1 MGPRGSTLAVRLP
14 TSRSYWN
21 LRAEQVMDKV
31 FDQEALNSA
40 RPNHL
45 VPVDVDVHEPPASAP
60 PPAQPNLTPS
70 TTSPTPWLF
79 LIVSGLAVAGA
90 VNSGWLMS
98 SLLQSRSQLDEER
111 NQLMLERLRSKASAP
126 EPEVTQ
132 PPPAAEVAAS
142 DPDPQLP
149 PPPPEPQW
157 MSSLEPPTPS
167 ITPRLALSPVAPQP
181 LPVPA
186 LTPMPQ
192 LTGVVQGPGG
202 NSSAIFQMDTTSLS
216 AGIGESIGNSGWR
229 LDAISSS
236 GAVISQQGQ
245 QRTLS
250 VGGLF

>member
-1 MGPRGSTLAVRLP
+1 LGPRGSTLAVRLP
-14 TSRSYWN
+14 TSRAYWN

-45 VPVDVDVHEPPASAP
+45 VPVDVDVHDPPAPVP

-70 TTSPTPWLF
+70 TTSTTPWLL

-90 VNSGWLMS
+90 VNSGWLIS
-98 SLLQSRSQLDEER
+98 SLLQSRNQLDQER
-111 NQLMLERLRSKASAP
+111 NLQMLERLQTQASAP
-126 EPEVTQ
+126 EPQVTQ
-132 PPPAAEVAAS
+132 APPAAEVAAS
-142 DPDPQLP
+142 DPDPQLSP
-149 PPPPEPQW
+149 R
-157 MSSLEPPTPS
+157 PS

-202 NSSAIFQMDTTSLS
+202 NSSAIFQLDTTSLS

-229 LDAISSS
+229 LDAITSS

-250 VGGLF
+250 IGGLF

>member
-1 MGPRGSTLAVRLP
+1 LGPRGSTLAVRLP
-14 TSRSYWN
+14 TSRAYWN
-21 LRAEQVMDKV
+21 LRAEQVLDKV
-31 FDQEALNSA
+31 FDQEALYSA

-45 VPVDVDVHEPPASAP
+45 VPVDVDVHEPPAPAP
-60 PPAQPNLTPS
+60 PPAQSNPTPS
-70 TTSPTPWLF
+70 TTSPTPWLL

-90 VNSGWLMS
+90 VNSGWLIS
-98 SLLQSRSQLDEER
+98 SLLQSRNQLDQER
-111 NQLMLERLRSKASAP
+111 NLQMLERLQTQASAP
-126 EPEVTQ
+126 EPQVTQ
-132 PPPAAEVAAS
+132 APPAAEVAAS
-142 DPDPQLP
+142 DPDPQLSP
-149 PPPPEPQW
+149 R
-157 MSSLEPPTPS
+157 PS

-202 NSSAIFQMDTTSLS
+202 NSSAIFQLDTTSLS

-229 LDAISSS
+229 LDAITSS

>member
-1 MGPRGSTLAVRLP
+1 MAVRLP
-14 TSRSYWN
+14 TSRAYWN

-45 VPVDVDVHEPPASAP
+45 VPVDVDVHDPPAPVP
-60 PPAQPNLTPS
+60 PPAQSNPTPS
-70 TTSPTPWLF
+70 PTSTTPWLL
-79 LIVSGLAVAGA
+79 LIVSG
-90 VNSGWLMS
+90 
-98 SLLQSRSQLDEER
+98 
-111 NQLMLERLRSKASAP
+111 P
-126 EPEVTQ
+126 EPQVTQ
-132 PPPAAEVAAS
+132 APPAAEVAAS
-142 DPDPQLP
+142 DPDPQLSP
-149 PPPPEPQW
+149 R
-157 MSSLEPPTPS
+157 PS

-202 NSSAIFQMDTTSLS
+202 NSSAIFQLDTTSLS

-229 LDAISSS
+229 LDAITSS

-250 VGGLF
+250 IGGLF

>member
-45 VPVDVDVHEPPASAP
+45 VPVDVDVHEPPAPTP
-60 PPAQPNLTPS
+60 PPAQPNPTPS
-70 TTSPTPWLF
+70 TTSPTPWLL

-98 SLLQSRSQLDEER
+98 SLLQSRSQLDQER
-111 NQLMLERLRSKASAP
+111 NLLMLERLQTQASAP
-126 EPEVTQ
+126 EPQVTQ
-132 PPPAAEVAAS
+132 APPAAEVAAS
-142 DPDPQLP
+142 DPDPQLA
-149 PPPPEPQW
+149 
-157 MSSLEPPTPS
+157 PTSS

-202 NSSAIFQMDTTSLS
+202 NSSAIFQLDTTSLS

-229 LDAISSS
+229 LDAITSS

-250 VGGLF
+250 IGGLF

>member
-1 MGPRGSTLAVRLP
+1 MGSRGSTLAVRLP

-21 LRAEQVMDKV
+21 LRAEQVIDKV

-70 TTSPTPWLF
+70 TTSPTPWLL

-98 SLLQSRSQLDEER
+98 SLLQSRSQLDQER
-111 NQLMLERLRSKASAP
+111 NLLMLERLQTQASAP
-126 EPEVTQ
+126 EPQVTQ
-132 PPPAAEVAAS
+132 APPAAEVAAS
-142 DPDPQLP
+142 DPDPQLSP
-149 PPPPEPQW
+149 R
-157 MSSLEPPTPS
+157 PS

-202 NSSAIFQMDTTSLS
+202 NSSAIFQLDTTSLS

-229 LDAISSS
+229 LDAITSS
-236 GAVISQQGQ
+236 GTVISQQGQ

>member
-14 TSRSYWN
+14 TSRAYWN

-45 VPVDVDVHEPPASAP
+45 VPVDVDVHDPPAPVP
-60 PPAQPNLTPS
+60 PPAQSNPTPS
-70 TTSPTPWLF
+70 TTSTTPWLL

-90 VNSGWLMS
+90 VNSGWLIS
-98 SLLQSRSQLDEER
+98 SLLQSRNQLDQER
-111 NQLMLERLRSKASAP
+111 NLQMLERLQTQASAP
-126 EPEVTQ
+126 EPQVTQ
-132 PPPAAEVAAS
+132 APPAAEVAAS
-142 DPDPQLP
+142 DPDPQLSP
-149 PPPPEPQW
+149 R
-157 MSSLEPPTPS
+157 PS

-202 NSSAIFQMDTTSLS
+202 NSSAIFQLDTTSLS
-216 AGIGESIGNSGWR
+216 AGIGESIGNSGWQ
-229 LDAISSS
+229 LDAITSS

>member
-70 TTSPTPWLF
+70 TTSPTPWLL

-98 SLLQSRSQLDEER
+98 SLLQSRSQLDQER
-111 NQLMLERLRSKASAP
+111 NLLMLERLQTQASAP
-126 EPEVTQ
+126 EPQVTQ
-132 PPPAAEVAAS
+132 APPAAEVAAS
-142 DPDPQLP
+142 DPDPQLSP
-149 PPPPEPQW
+149 R
-157 MSSLEPPTPS
+157 PS

-202 NSSAIFQMDTTSLS
+202 NSSAIFQLDTTSLS

-229 LDAISSS
+229 LDAITSS
-236 GAVISQQGQ
+236 GTVISQQGQ

>member
-14 TSRSYWN
+14 TSRAYWN

-45 VPVDVDVHEPPASAP
+45 VPVDVDVHDPPAPVP
-60 PPAQPNLTPS
+60 PPAQPNPTPS
-70 TTSPTPWLF
+70 TTSTTPWLL

-90 VNSGWLMS
+90 VNSGWLIS
-98 SLLQSRSQLDEER
+98 SLLQSRNQLDQER
-111 NQLMLERLRSKASAP
+111 NLQMLERLQSQASAP
-126 EPEVTQ
+126 EPQVTQ
-132 PPPAAEVAAS
+132 APPAAEVAAS
-142 DPDPQLP
+142 DPDPQLSP
-149 PPPPEPQW
+149 R
-157 MSSLEPPTPS
+157 PS

-202 NSSAIFQMDTTSLS
+202 NSSAIFQLDTTSLS

-229 LDAISSS
+229 LDAITSS

>member
-14 TSRSYWN
+14 TSRAYWN

-45 VPVDVDVHEPPASAP
+45 VPVDVDVHEPPASAQ

-70 TTSPTPWLF
+70 TTSPTPWLL

-98 SLLQSRSQLDEER
+98 SLLQSRSQLDQER
-111 NQLMLERLRSKASAP
+111 NLLMLERLQTQASAP
-126 EPEVTQ
+126 EPQVTQ
-132 PPPAAEVAAS
+132 APPTAEVAAS
-142 DPDPQLP
+142 TPDPQLSP
-149 PPPPEPQW
+149 R
-157 MSSLEPPTPS
+157 PS

-202 NSSAIFQMDTTSLS
+202 NSSAIFQLDTTSLS

-229 LDAISSS
+229 LDAITSS
-236 GAVISQQGQ
+236 GAVISQRGQ

>member
-70 TTSPTPWLF
+70 TTSPTPWLL

-98 SLLQSRSQLDEER
+98 SLLQSRSQLDQER
-111 NQLMLERLRSKASAP
+111 NLLMLERLQTQASAP
-126 EPEVTQ
+126 EPQVTQ
-132 PPPAAEVAAS
+132 APPAAEVAAS
-142 DPDPQLP
+142 DPDPQLSP
-149 PPPPEPQW
+149 R
-157 MSSLEPPTPS
+157 PS

-202 NSSAIFQMDTTSLS
+202 NSSAIFQLDTTSLS

-229 LDAISSS
+229 LDAITSS
-236 GAVISQQGQ
+236 GAVISQRGQ

>member
-14 TSRSYWN
+14 TSRAYWN

-45 VPVDVDVHEPPASAP
+45 VPVDVDVHDPPAPVP
-60 PPAQPNLTPS
+60 PPAQPNPTPS
-70 TTSPTPWLF
+70 TTSPTPWLL

-90 VNSGWLMS
+90 VNSGWLIS
-98 SLLQSRSQLDEER
+98 SLLQSRNQLDQER
-111 NQLMLERLRSKASAP
+111 NLLMLERLQTQASAP
-126 EPEVTQ
+126 EPQVTQ
-132 PPPAAEVAAS
+132 APPAAEVAAS
-142 DPDPQLP
+142 DPDPQLSP
-149 PPPPEPQW
+149 R
-157 MSSLEPPTPS
+157 PS

-202 NSSAIFQMDTTSLS
+202 NSSAIFQLDTTSLS

-229 LDAISSS
+229 LDAITSS

-250 VGGLF
+250 IGGLF

>member
-14 TSRSYWN
+14 NSRAYWN

-45 VPVDVDVHEPPASAP
+45 VPVDVDVHDPPAPVP
-60 PPAQPNLTPS
+60 PPAQPNPTPS
-70 TTSPTPWLF
+70 TTSPTPWLL

-90 VNSGWLMS
+90 VNSGWLIS
-98 SLLQSRSQLDEER
+98 SLLQSRSQLDQER
-111 NQLMLERLRSKASAP
+111 NLLMLERLQTQASAP
-126 EPEVTQ
+126 EPQVTQ
-132 PPPAAEVAAS
+132 APPAAEVAAS
-142 DPDPQLP
+142 DPDPQLSP
-149 PPPPEPQW
+149 R
-157 MSSLEPPTPS
+157 PS

-202 NSSAIFQMDTTSLS
+202 NSSAIFQLDTTSLS
-216 AGIGESIGNSGWR
+216 AGIGENIGNSGWQ
-229 LDAISSS
+229 LKAITSS

>member
-14 TSRSYWN
+14 TSRAYWN

-45 VPVDVDVHEPPASAP
+45 VPVDVDVHDPPAPVP

-70 TTSPTPWLF
+70 TTSTTTWL
-79 LIVSGLAVAGA
+79 LLTVSGLAVAGA

-98 SLLQSRSQLDEER
+98 SLLQSRSQLDQER
-111 NQLMLERLRSKASAP
+111 NLQMLERLQSQTSAP
-126 EPEVTQ
+126 EPQVMQ
-132 PPPAAEVAAS
+132 PPPAAEVAAK
-142 DPDPQLP
+142 DPDPQL
-149 PPPPEPQW
+149 
-157 MSSLEPPTPS
+157 SPTPS

-202 NSSAIFQMDTTSLS
+202 NSSAIFQLDTTSLS

-229 LDAISSS
+229 LDAITSS

>member
-45 VPVDVDVHEPPASAP
+45 VPVDVDVDVHDPPAPVP

-70 TTSPTPWLF
+70 TTSTTPWL
-79 LIVSGLAVAGA
+79 LLTVSGLAVAGA

-98 SLLQSRSQLDEER
+98 SLLQSRSQLDQER
-111 NQLMLERLRSKASAP
+111 NLLMLERLQTQASAP
-126 EPEVTQ
+126 EPQVTQ
-132 PPPAAEVAAS
+132 APPTAEVAAS
-142 DPDPQLP
+142 TPDPQLSP
-149 PPPPEPQW
+149 R
-157 MSSLEPPTPS
+157 PS
-167 ITPRLALSPVAPQP
+167 ITRRLALSPVAPQP

-202 NSSAIFQMDTTSLS
+202 NSSAIFQLDTTSLS

-229 LDAISSS
+229 LDAITSS
-236 GAVISQQGQ
+236 GAVISQRGQ

>member
-45 VPVDVDVHEPPASAP
+45 VPVDVDVHDPPAPVP

-70 TTSPTPWLF
+70 TTSTTPWL
-79 LIVSGLAVAGA
+79 LLTVSGLAVAGA

-98 SLLQSRSQLDEER
+98 SLLQSRSQLDQER
-111 NQLMLERLRSKASAP
+111 NLLMLERLQTQASAP
-126 EPEVTQ
+126 EPQVTQ
-132 PPPAAEVAAS
+132 APPAAEVAAS
-142 DPDPQLP
+142 DPDPQLSP
-149 PPPPEPQW
+149 R
-157 MSSLEPPTPS
+157 PS

-202 NSSAIFQMDTTSLS
+202 NSSAIFQLDTTSLS

-229 LDAISSS
+229 LDAITSS
-236 GAVISQQGQ
+236 GTVISQQGQ

>member
-14 TSRSYWN
+14 TSRAYWN

-45 VPVDVDVHEPPASAP
+45 VPVDVDVHDPPAPVP
-60 PPAQPNLTPS
+60 PPAQSNPTPS
-70 TTSPTPWLF
+70 ITSTTPWLL

-90 VNSGWLMS
+90 VNSGWLIS
-98 SLLQSRSQLDEER
+98 SLLQSRNQLDQER
-111 NQLMLERLRSKASAP
+111 NLQMLERLQSQASTP
-126 EPEVTQ
+126 EPQVTQ
-132 PPPAAEVAAS
+132 APPAAEVAAS
-142 DPDPQLP
+142 DPQL
-149 PPPPEPQW
+149 
-157 MSSLEPPTPS
+157 SPTPS

-202 NSSAIFQMDTTSLS
+202 NSSAIFQLDTTSLS

-229 LDAISSS
+229 LDAITSS

-250 VGGLF
+250 IGGLF

>member
-14 TSRSYWN
+14 TSRAYWN

-45 VPVDVDVHEPPASAP
+45 VPVDVDVHDPPAPVP
-60 PPAQPNLTPS
+60 PPAQPNPTPS
-70 TTSPTPWLF
+70 TTSPTPWL
-79 LIVSGLAVAGA
+79 LLVVSGLAVAGA
-90 VNSGWLMS
+90 VNSGWLIS
-98 SLLQSRSQLDEER
+98 SLLQSRNQLDQER
-111 NQLMLERLRSKASAP
+111 NLLMLERLQTQASAP
-126 EPEVTQ
+126 EPQVTQ
-132 PPPAAEVAAS
+132 APPAAEVAAS
-142 DPDPQLP
+142 DPDPQL
-149 PPPPEPQW
+149 
-157 MSSLEPPTPS
+157 SPTPS

-202 NSSAIFQMDTTSLS
+202 NSSAIFQLDTTSLS

-229 LDAISSS
+229 LDAITSS